1 MKIKKIIFGTALAA
15 WIATLCGCNGNATQY
30 ASEVD
35 TVAVDTIIEQ
45 EGIPVIDEETK
56 IEDSVPETKKSIP
69 PRRFQTKAQAL
80 EFIRNS
86 GHESEY
92 KAGIIMNMLDDCFD
106 YADRLL
112 NNSHNQFI
120 VVDKAS
126 MNVILYDK
134 YGREKKV
141 YRMACGKN
149 YGTKRK
155 KADSRTPEGMFYAV
169 GIYDSTDWL
178 FTNDNGVTSK
188 VKGQFGPRFIRLSTP
203 QIGIHGTG
211 SPRSLGNRVS
221 HGCIRISNQNIL
233 ELVKLVDAGTPIIV
247 NPSARDMG
255 VNKAEGSNIPFIRT
269 GHSGP
274 VPNDALIDNY
284 ATEAEQAA
292 EKANE
297 AETKAATDS
306 ITPKEPEIEVVNEVV
321 TPDVKPDSIAN

>member
-1 MKIKKIIFGTALAA
+1 MKKLLYC
-15 WIATLCGCNGNATQY
+15 IAVTISVTLTVGCSGSSANYDSDVDTIA
-30 ASEVD
+30 VD
-35 TVAVDTIIEQ
+35 TVADID
-45 EGIPVIDEETK
+45 GLPVIDENSR
-56 IEDSVPETKKSIP
+56 IEDSVPPTLKSIP
-69 PRRFQTKAQAL
+69 PRRFSSKAQAL

-92 KAGIIMNMLDDCFD
+92 KAGIIMNMLDDCFE

-155 KADSRTPEGMFYAV
+155 KADSRTPEGMFYAE

-221 HGCIRISNQNIL
+221 HGCIRIANQNIL
-233 ELVKLVDAGTPIIV
+233 ELVTLVDAGTPIIV

-255 VNKAEGSNIPFIRT
+255 VNKAEGNNIPFIRT
-269 GHSGP
+269 GRSGP
-274 VPNDALIDNY
+274 VPNDATIDAY
-284 ATEAEQAA
+284 ANETEKAAREAEEAA
-292 EKANE
+292 REAAAADSVATPETINE
-297 AETKAATDS
+297 D
-306 ITPKEPEIEVVNEVV
+306 IDIQEPQSSL
-321 TPDVKPDSIAN
+321 PDSIAN